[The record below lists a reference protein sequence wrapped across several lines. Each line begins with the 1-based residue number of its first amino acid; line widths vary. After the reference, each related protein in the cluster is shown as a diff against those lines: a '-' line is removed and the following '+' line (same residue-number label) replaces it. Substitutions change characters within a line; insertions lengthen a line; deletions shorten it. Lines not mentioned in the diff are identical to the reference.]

1 LSGAVAFHLEN
12 VMALKSTGYVRAFG
26 TNVTSTSY
34 ALTADGRSATKPAGF
49 IAIGDNPEGERL
61 RGFDAWV
68 IGTGADGATGSVRI
82 GLVFATLKG
91 GGGIESYHWREY
103 CTFDVALSTDV
114 PGLGTDAIGSPACI
128 KTTEY
133 VADVLSA
140 LSVSAFA
147 TGLIA
152 SFQGVAPSVL
162 SATDAEG
169 VFTANDFCNAYGI
182 TVDLKCGTATSLN
195 FVYRRNL

>member
-1 LSGAVAFHLEN
+1 
-12 VMALKSTGYVRAFG
+12 MALRSTGYVRAFQ
-26 TNVTSTSY
+26 TSVTATDY
-34 ALTADGRSATKPAGF
+34 ALAADGRSASKPAGF
-49 IAIGDNPEGERL
+49 IPIGDNPEGERL

-91 GGGIESYHWREY
+91 NGGVESYHWREC
-103 CTFDVALSTDV
+103 CTFDVALSTAV
-114 PGLGTDAIGSPACI
+114 AGLGTDATGSPACI

-133 VADVLSA
+133 VADVLSS
-140 LSVSAFA
+140 LLVSAFA

-152 SFQGVAPSVL
+152 SFQGVAPTVI

-169 VFTANDFCNAYGI
+169 TFTMNDFCNAYGI